1 MSVHF
6 EYVYY
11 GRLPANMNRIH
22 DKFFFFIDAVTHEM
36 RNEVDSE
43 RRGTTDELRHFR
55 RSIIRAMFVGD
66 ITNSFPLYYDS
77 TLNRTIVKRLPGP
90 VYDPKSVYCKASLFG
105 CSFYSSNNPNS
116 FNTMS
121 SMILSFAKF

>member
-22 DKFFFFIDAVTHEM
+22 DKFFFFIDAVTHEV

-77 TLNRTIVKRLPGP
+77 TLNRTIVKRLPFP
-90 VYDPKSVYCKASLFG
+90 PIF
-105 CSFYSSNNPNS
+105 P
-116 FNTMS
+116 S
-121 SMILSFAKF
+121 SMISSISNCNNC